1 MVSAISLIHRSFIVI
16 INVTALWL
24 VILVFFQNPKGKIN
38 KNYLWASVLIFIWI
52 NFSYL
57 ARFIGSDNKAVSLQC
72 LRIAW
77 LATPFFAISIHF
89 LVLNL
94 LNRNRLDVYIYPL
107 LTNVIVIAGIITG
120 LIAGFTPF
128 IFNDISFEGQDVIIN
143 YESGMFGYISFI
155 LIFFIT
161 TLYIIIKG
169 YKAADALIKRKI
181 QYFLI
186 GLGGFYIA
194 NTIFNIILPFTG
206 IVKYYYIG
214 DYSSVFLLAFFAY
227 GIFTKELF
235 GIKTIF
241 VQVFVGIIT
250 ILLSLEVFILDEEI
264 IFRLIKL
271 LGLVLFIYFGYLLI
285 KSVTREIEQRQ
296 EIERLSNAK
305 SEFISIASHQLR
317 TPLTAIKGYI
327 SMALEGSFGKIPEKA
342 QRPIK
347 NVYDSNERLIKLVN
361 DLLSFS
367 RLESGK
373 IEITKESVDV
383 TDLISK
389 VVNIFKVETDKK
401 GLSLK
406 WEKPSKALPQ
416 VMLDSSKITDAI
428 SNLINNAIK
437 YTPKGGITIKSKI
450 EDLKLKITIA
460 DTGVGMRKEEMA
472 KLFQS
477 FSRGATGSRLYTEGA
492 GLGLYIAKKYVEMN
506 DGTLVVFSAGPGK
519 GTTFTIE
526 LPVNNKK

>member
-1 MVSAISLIHRSFIVI
+1 MISAVPLIHKIFIII
-16 INVTALWL
+16 INITALWL
-24 VILVFFQNPKGKIN
+24 VILVFSNNPKGKIN
-38 KNYLWASVLIFIWI
+38 RNYLLATILMFCWVD
-52 NFSYL
+52 FSYL
-57 ARFIGSDNKAVSLQC
+57 SRSIGLSNKELSLQC
-72 LRIAW
+72 LRVAW

-94 LNRNRLDVYIYPL
+94 LNKLNIYPL
-107 LTNVIVIAGIITG
+107 LTKTIIIGGIFTG
-120 LIAGFTPF
+120 LTAGLTPF
-128 IFNDISFEGQDVIIN
+128 VFSDISFDNGNVVIG
-143 YESGMFGYISFI
+143 YEDGMFGYLLFV
-155 LIFFIT
+155 LIFFVT
-161 TLYIIIKG
+161 TLYVT
-169 YKAADALIKRKI
+169 
-181 QYFLI
+181 LI
-186 GLGGFYIA
+186 GFKEADSLNRKKIEYFIVGLAGFYIA
-194 NTIFNIILPFTG
+194 NTIFNIILPLMG

-214 DYSSVFLLAFFAY
+214 DYSTVFLLVFFSY
-227 GIFTKELF
+227 GIFKRELF
-235 GIKTIF
+235 GIKTLFI
-241 VQVFVGIIT
+241 QLFVGVIT
-250 ILLSLEVFILDEEI
+250 ILLSLEIFVLDEEI
-264 IFRLIKL
+264 TFRLVKL

-285 KSVTREIEQRQ
+285 KSAMRELEQRQ

-373 IEITKESVDV
+373 IEIEKESVNII
-383 TDLISK
+383 DLISK

-406 WEKPSKALPQ
+406 LEKPAKALPQ
-416 VMLDSSKITDAI
+416 ILADSSKITDAI

-437 YTPKGGITIKSKI
+437 YTPKGGIAIRLKMINSKLQIEIK
-450 EDLKLKITIA
+450 
-460 DTGVGMRKEEMA
+460 DTGVGMTKEEMA

-477 FSRGATGSRLYTEGA
+477 FSRGATGSKLYTEGA
-492 GLGLYIAKKYVEMN
+492 GLGLYIAKKYIEMHG
-506 DGTLVVFSAGPGK
+506 GTLTVFSAGPGK